1 MCKWYV
7 TTIAMSI
14 SELTLN
20 AQINE
25 VITAAC
31 NGAAPNPNIISRY
44 ADAPSIASLDKLD
57 GPSRVIKRGIVYLA
71 GPMTGHVNFNYDTF
85 HAVAYALRMRGV
97 TVISPAETT
106 AGVYAPAPA
115 VEEVNREVNAEY
127 LRRGF
132 AHVLRSDAVLLLPGW
147 QRSRGTRHELD
158 VANMTGRI
166 EVYQL
171 SDEVLDAA
179 RETFKRR

>member
-1 MCKWYV
+1 MCKWCV
-7 TTIAMSI
+7 IIIAMSI

-31 NGAAPNPNIISRY
+31 NGAIPNPYIVARY
-44 ADAPSIASLDKLD
+44 ADAPSIASLDKFD
-57 GPSRVIKRGIVYLA
+57 GSQRVIKRGIVYLA

-85 HAVAYALRMRGV
+85 HAVAHALRMRGV
-97 TVISPAETT
+97 TVISPAENK
-106 AGVYAPAPA
+106 AGVYELAPA
-115 VEEVNREVNAEY
+115 VEDVNREANAEY

-132 AHVLRSDAVLLLPGW
+132 AHVLRSDVVLLLPGW

-158 VANMTGRI
+158 VANMTERI
-166 EVYQL
+166 EVLQL
-171 SDEVLDAA
+171 SDEVVDAA
-179 RETFKRR
+179 HETFKHR